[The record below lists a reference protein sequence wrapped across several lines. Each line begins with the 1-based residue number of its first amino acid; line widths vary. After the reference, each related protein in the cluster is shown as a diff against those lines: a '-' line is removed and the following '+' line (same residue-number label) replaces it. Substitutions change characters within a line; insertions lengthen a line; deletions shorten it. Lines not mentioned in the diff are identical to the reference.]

1 MSTLK
6 VTNLQHASSGSA
18 SITLDSGGTASF
30 NGKDVS
36 GIASINGGQIGG
48 SRNLA
53 TNGAMTVAQRGASTS
68 GVTTSGY
75 YGPDRFQFIVNT
87 AGTWTVSQASDGPDG
102 FARSYGLSC
111 TTADASLAAGDYVYV
126 AQILEGQDLQ
136 QLKKGTADAVS
147 VTLSF
152 WVKSSKTGTYT
163 IELRDVDNGRHIA
176 STYTVDAA
184 NTWEYK
190 TITYAGDA
198 TGAFTNDNN
207 ASLYVNFWLA
217 AGSQYTSGS
226 LATSWASLS
235 DANRVSAS
243 NVNLADSTSNNFYI
257 TGVQLEVG
265 SQATPF
271 EHRPYGDE
279 LARCQ
284 RYYWQEGGESGV
296 GNDYV
301 MFGQGLIGGS
311 GKANT
316 FLNNPVIMRAEPT
329 LSLTSASNGFYV
341 NDGVVANAGG
351 TISPDQSGTKIS
363 NVLFNNTTSMTTGN
377 PCVVYRDGTV
387 QCIIKVDAEL

>member
-6 VTNLQHASSGSA
+6 TGNITHPSSTGTA
-18 SITLDSGGTASF
+18 ITLDASDNVTINGPTNF
-30 NGKDVS
+30 NSNAVT

-48 SRNLA
+48 SRNLLI
-53 TNGAMTVAQRGASTS
+53 NSAMQVAQRGSSTS

-163 IELRDVDNGRHIA
+163 IELRDVDNSRHIA

-226 LATSWASLS
+226 LATSWASMS

-243 NVNLADSTSNNFYI
+243 NVNLADSTSNNFYL
-257 TGVQLEVG
+257 TGVQLELG

-271 EHRPYGDE
+271 EYRSYGDE
-279 LARCQ
+279 LRRCQ
-284 RYYWQEGGESGV
+284 RYYYS
-296 GNDYV
+296 N
-301 MFGQGLIGGS
+301 INNGS
-311 GKANT
+311 GRVQFDTYVTTGIYPAIVLT
-316 FLNNPVIMRAEPT
+316 HPTTMRASPSITKVGTWTGSNINQAT
-329 LSLTSASNGFYV
+329 LGFSANITSITLQADY
-341 NDGVVANAGG
+341 
-351 TISPDQSGTKIS
+351 SGTGRGYLYADTNGGFS
-363 NVLFNNTTSMTTGN
+363 
-377 PCVVYRDGTV
+377 C
-387 QCIIKVDAEL
+387 DAEL